1 MSSRVFKI
9 WFAHFVGRVIC
20 SRKKQKRNM
29 HKIKHTKVGHSE
41 KLLDTTRQWYKC
53 LNGSGGLA
61 SMVTNLSCK
70 VLVRFRSDNF
80 YLHVN
85 QASIADPG
93 FYPHI
98 RIRLFAQIWPIFIGI
113 DLRHFAKISRFL
125 SELKSGIKGDFQG
138 SYCVLQLIRFPF

>member
-1 MSSRVFKI
+1 
-9 WFAHFVGRVIC
+9 
-20 SRKKQKRNM
+20 M

-61 SMVTNLSCK
+61 SVVMNLSYK
-70 VLVRFRSDNF
+70 VLVRSRSDDF
-80 YLHVN
+80 YPHVN
-85 QASIADPG
+85 QASNPDPG

-98 RIRLFAQIWPIFIGI
+98 RIRLFAQIWPIFIRI

-138 SYCVLQLIRFPF
+138 SYAYASGSCELVSHSHIYF